1 MTGPSPEVLDAG
13 LRGVRAGFTTRAG
26 GVSTGAFAAA
36 NLARHVGDEP
46 GLVARNRERL
56 AEWAGAPIVFAH
68 QVHGTDVLVVDRV
81 PVEPDPAGHDAIV
94 TAVPGVAVGVLVA
107 DCLPVLLAD
116 RDAHVVA
123 TAHAGRRGLAAGV
136 LSRTLAAMVGL
147 GADADRVEVAIGP
160 AAGGCCYEVPA
171 AMRDEVEAAVP
182 GTATTTSWGTPA
194 LDLRA
199 GARLALAAL
208 GVRDVRLVGGCTIED
223 PTLYSFRRD
232 RVTGR
237 FAGVVVCPA

>member
-1 MTGPSPEVLDAG
+1 
-13 LRGVRAGFTTRAG
+13 
-26 GVSTGAFAAA
+26 
-36 NLARHVGDEP
+36 
-46 GLVARNRERL
+46 
-56 AEWAGAPIVFAH
+56 
-68 QVHGTDVLVVDRV
+68 
-81 PVEPDPAGHDAIV
+81 
-94 TAVPGVAVGVLVA
+94 
-107 DCLPVLLAD
+107 
-116 RDAHVVA
+116 
-123 TAHAGRRGLAAGV
+123 
-136 LSRTLAAMVGL
+136 
-147 GADADRVEVAIGP
+147 
-160 AAGGCCYEVPA
+160 
-171 AMRDEVEAAVP
+171 MRDEVEAAVP